1 MRFHEINQ
9 KAGEIAQTLERILN
23 CVVVMVFIIAGSI
36 FLERLSRPDFN
47 QPYSQQICSKANLE

>member
-23 CVVVMVFIIAGSI
+23 CVVVLVFIVGASI
-36 FLERLSRPDFN
+36 FLERLQRPDFN
-47 QPYSQQICSKANLE
+47 QPYSSQICSKASLE